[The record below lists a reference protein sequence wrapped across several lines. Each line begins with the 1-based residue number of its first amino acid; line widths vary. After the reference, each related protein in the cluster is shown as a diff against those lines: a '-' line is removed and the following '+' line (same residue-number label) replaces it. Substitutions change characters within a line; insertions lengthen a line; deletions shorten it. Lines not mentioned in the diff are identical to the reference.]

1 MALPK
6 ATKEEKKHT
15 IEMMLECFDGDAEQ
29 LQEFIEEIWPNWNEL
44 TNFLVA
50 YEDAEEALA
59 ALEKLVKK
67 QGQTKEVVGKATDR
81 SSKVAERK
89 Q

>member
-1 MALPK
+1 MLLPK
-6 ATKEEKKHT
+6 ATKEDKKHT

-67 QGQTKEVVGKATDR
+67 QGQTKEAVGKATDR
-81 SSKVAERK
+81 SSKVAKRK